1 LPSRTALNQKSTS
14 AQAEPMAGGFCMSVS
29 NSLQES
35 VKFEIETYRP
45 PKDIRTLRET
55 HVAFSGS
62 LRQHPYDPAKV
73 IMVVD
78 PMSGNSFY
86 YEFARVDI
94 SFAEKL
100 PNLVNLEDEIIPV
113 MRIWVKKKRIAVRCT
128 PFVVEDVRK
137 AL

>member
-1 LPSRTALNQKSTS
+1 
-14 AQAEPMAGGFCMSVS
+14 MSVS
-29 NSLQES
+29 TFLQES

-62 LRQHPYDPAKV
+62 LRQHPYDSAKV
-73 IMVVD
+73 IMIID
-78 PMSGNSFY
+78 PLSGNSFY
-86 YEFARVDI
+86 YEFARADI

-100 PNLVNLEDEIIPV
+100 PNLVSLEDEIIPV
-113 MRIWVKKKRIAVRCT
+113 MRIWVKKKRVAVRCT